1 MGKFIDLTG
10 MRFGRLVVL
19 KRSPDAGKGVKWI
32 CRCDCGNT
40 TAVYAAKLKNGHTQ
54 SCGCLQKE
62 RTSLA
67 CRKDLTGETFGRLT
81 VLHAACRTPY
91 GHYRYVCQC
100 DCGNIITVD
109 GANLTSGATKSCGC
123 FRKEVTRELK
133 LSHGMVGTRIYRC
146 WRNMFQRCYSPKNKE
161 YKNYGGR
168 GIFVCED
175 WHDFKKFYAWAI
187 ANGYRD
193 NLTIDRID
201 VNKGYCPENCRWADW
216 YTQARNRTNNVF
228 ITIDGKTM
236 IQEDW
241 ARELNISSA
250 TLRKRRKKNV
260 ISESKPLKAAKPSGC
275 CV

>member
-1 MGKFIDLTG
+1 M
-10 MRFGRLVVL
+10 
-19 KRSPDAGKGVKWI
+19 
-32 CRCDCGNT
+32 
-40 TAVYAAKLKNGHTQ
+40 KNGHTQ

-193 NLTIDRID
+193 DLTIDRID

-260 ISESKPLKAAKPSGC
+260 ISESKPTKAAKPSGC